1 MKLLNLVDRG
11 RLIAAFAA
19 GALATTAVPQVDAA
33 YTWRNVEIVGGGF
46 VPGIVFNDSEPGL
59 VYARTDIGGAYRR
72 DPVSLRWISLTD
84 GLGWDDWNLTGIVS
98 LATDQLDPNRV
109 YLAAGTYTNGWTSQN
124 GAILRSTDRGTTW
137 SRTFLPFKLGGNMP
151 GRGTGERLAIDP
163 NDNRILYLAAP
174 SGNGLWKSTDY
185 GVTWSKVTSFPTGGD
200 YIADPADPYDYLND
214 IQGLYW
220 VVFDED
226 TGTLG
231 TATQAIY
238 VGVASKTGPII
249 YRSTDAGST
258 WSAIPGQPVGYV
270 PHRGVLDPVN
280 NFLYITT
287 SDDGGPY
294 AGGKGE
300 VWKFNTVSG
309 AWTDISPVPLSAGDG
324 LYFGYGGLSVD
335 RQNPNIVMCTGYS
348 SWWPDAKIWRSTN
361 GGATWSEAYSWTNYP
376 NRSFRYVQDITAAPW
391 LDMGP
396 APQTGGRPGPDPH
409 PKLGWMT
416 EALAIDPFNSNHFMY
431 GTGATIFGSDNL
443 MLWDPNTTAQI
454 TIKVMAQ
461 GLEETAVFG
470 HTCLISPSSGAPLI
484 SGLGDIAGFR
494 HTDINVAPSKTIGYN
509 PNWSTTSGLDFAELN
524 PNFVVRVGNASS
536 ANSPAPS
543 SAGKAGAYSTDN
555 AQTWSPFMAQP
566 AGTTNG
572 GMAAVNANGTR
583 IVWVPEGAA
592 GAFVSTNN
600 GGAWTAVTG
609 LPLNGASGRPFVAS
623 DRVNSNKFY
632 AFMEGKL
639 YYSTNGGAAFIA
651 SAATPGFPLS
661 GLRVKAVPGREGD
674 VWLVGGSG
682 ADYGIW
688 HSTDGGLT
696 ITKLANVAE
705 ADAIGFGKPAD
716 VGNYPVVY
724 TSANIGGV
732 RGVFKS
738 EDIGASWLRINDD
751 QHQYAFIG
759 TALTGDPRVYGRVY
773 IGTNGRGIIVGDSA
787 PVSLPV
793 PSAPTGLTAGAVSTS
808 QINLTW
814 LDNSN
819 NETAFAIERATD
831 AGFTAGF
838 VSNSVGSNVANYQA
852 TGLAAGTTYFFRV
865 KAVNAGGF
873 SAATNTAGATTLTV
887 PTTAPAAPSN
897 LAASAASSSA
907 VNLTWVDN
915 ASNESGFMIDRAT
928 NATFTTGLTTVA
940 AGSNATSAQVGGLTN
955 NTTYYFRVRATNA
968 VGDSANSN
976 TASATTK
983 RR

>member
-1 MKLLNLVDRG
+1 MKLMKLVDRG
-11 RLIAAFAA
+11 RFTRALAA
-19 GALATTAVPQVDAA
+19 GLLASLAMTVAHAA

-46 VPGIVFNDSEPGL
+46 VPGIIFNESEPGL

-72 DPVSLRWISLTD
+72 DPVSRRWIPLTD
-84 GLGWDDWNLTGIVS
+84 WIGWDDWNLTGIVS
-98 LATDQLDPNRV
+98 LATDPIDPNRV
-109 YLAAGTYTNGWTSQN
+109 YLAAGTYTNSWTSQN
-124 GAILRSTDRGTTW
+124 GAILRSTDKGATW
-137 SRTFLPFKLGGNMP
+137 ARSDLPFKLGGNMP
-151 GRGTGERLAIDP
+151 GRGCGERLAIDP
-163 NDNRILYLAAP
+163 NDHRILYLAAP
-174 SGNGLWKSTDY
+174 SGHGLWKSTDY
-185 GVTWSKVTSFPTGGD
+185 GVTWSKVISFPTGGD
-200 YIADPADPYDYLND
+200 YIADPADPYGYLSD

-231 TATQAIY
+231 SPTQTIY

-249 YRSTDAGST
+249 YRSNDAGAT
-258 WSAIPGQPVGYV
+258 WAAIPGQPLGYV

-294 AGGKGE
+294 DGGKGQ
-300 VWKFNTVSG
+300 VLKFNTVTG

-324 LYFGYGGLSVD
+324 LYFGYGGLSID

-361 GGATWSEAYSWTNYP
+361 GGATWSEAYSWTSYP
-376 NRSFRYVQDITAAPW
+376 NRSFRYIQDVTAAPW
-391 LDMGP
+391 LDFGP
-396 APQTGGRPGPDPH
+396 SPQSGGRPGPDPH

-431 GTGATIFGSDNL
+431 GTGATIYGSDNL

-494 HTDINVAPSKTIGYN
+494 HTDINVVPATTIGHN
-509 PNWSTTSGLDFAELN
+509 PSWSSTTGLDFAELN

-543 SAGKAGAYSTDN
+543 SAGKSGAYSTDN
-555 AQTWSPFMAQP
+555 ALTWSPFMTQP
-566 AGTTNG
+566 TGTTNG
-572 GMAAVNANGTR
+572 GQAAVNANGTR

-592 GAFVSTNN
+592 GAFVSANS

-609 LPLNGASGRPFVAS
+609 LPPSNASGRPFVAS
-623 DRVNSNKFY
+623 DRVNPNRFY
-632 AFMEGKL
+632 AFMEGKA
-639 YYSTNGGAAFIA
+639 YFSTNAGSTFVA
-651 SAATPGFPLS
+651 STATPGFPLS
-661 GLRVKAVPGREGD
+661 NIRVKAVPGREGD
-674 VWLVGGSG
+674 VWFFGGGGSE
-682 ADYGIW
+682 YGIW
-688 HSTDGGLT
+688 HSTDGGAT

-705 ADAIGFGKPAD
+705 ADAIGFGKPA
-716 VGNYPVVY
+716 VAGNYPVVF
-724 TSANIGGV
+724 TSAKIAGV
-732 RGVFKS
+732 RGLFKS
-738 EDIGASWLRINDD
+738 EDAGTSWVRINDN

-773 IGTNGRGIIVGDSA
+773 VGTNGRGIIVGDSESTQI
-787 PVSLPV
+787 PP
-793 PSAPTGLTAGAVSTS
+793 PTAPTNLAATSVSTS

-814 LDNSN
+814 VDNSN

-831 AGFTAGF
+831 TGFTTGF
-838 VSNSVGSNVANYQA
+838 VSNSVGSNVTSYQA
-852 TGLAAGTTYFFRV
+852 TGLAAGTTYYFRV
-865 KAVNAGGF
+865 KSVNAGGS
-873 SAATNTAGATTLTV
+873 SAATNTASATTAQV
-887 PTTAPAAPSN
+887 ATTPPAAPSS
-897 LAASAASSSA
+897 LTAAAASSTA
-907 VNLTWVDN
+907 INLTWVDN
-915 ASNESGFMIDRAT
+915 ANNEAGFVIERAT
-928 NATFTTGLTTVA
+928 NATFTTGLVTTT
-940 AGSNATSAQVGGLTN
+940 AGSNATGVQVGGLSS

-968 VGDSANSN
+968 VGDSAYSN

>member
-1 MKLLNLVDRG
+1 MKLIKLFDRG
-11 RLIAAFAA
+11 RLIRAFVACILTGLIVQIA
-19 GALATTAVPQVDAA
+19 DAA

-46 VPGIVFNDSEPGL
+46 VPGIIFNETEPGL

-84 GLGWDDWNLTGIVS
+84 WIGWDDWNYTGIVS
-98 LATDQLDPNRV
+98 LATDALDPNRV
-109 YLAAGTYTNGWTSQN
+109 YLAAGTYTNSWANTN
-124 GAILRSTDRGTTW
+124 GAILRSTDKGATW
-137 SRTFLPFKLGGNMP
+137 AISPLPFKLGGNMP
-151 GRGTGERLAIDP
+151 GRGCGERLAIDP
-163 NDNRILYLAAP
+163 NKNSILYLGAP
-174 SGNGLWKSTDY
+174 SGNGLWLSTDY

-200 YIADPADPYDYLND
+200 YIADPTDPYGYLND

-231 TATQAIY
+231 SATQTIY
-238 VGVASKTGPII
+238 VGVASKTGPIV
-249 YRSTDAGST
+249 YRSTDAGGT
-258 WSAIPGQPVGYV
+258 WAAIPGQPVGYV

-294 AGGKGE
+294 AGSKGQ
-300 VWKFNTVSG
+300 VWKFNATTG

-361 GGATWSEAYSWTNYP
+361 GGATWSEAYSWTSYP
-376 NRSFRYVQDITAAPW
+376 NRSFRYIQDITAAPW
-391 LDMGP
+391 LDFGP
-396 APQTGGRPGPDPH
+396 SPQSGGRPGPDPH

-431 GTGATIFGSDNL
+431 GTGATIYGSDNL

-470 HTCLISPSSGAPLI
+470 QTCLISPPSGAPLI

-494 HTDINVAPSKTIGYN
+494 HTDINVVPAKTIGYN
-509 PNWSTTSGLDFAELN
+509 PSWSTTSGLDFAELN

-583 IVWVPEGAA
+583 IVWVPEGATS
-592 GAFVSTNN
+592 AFVSANS

-609 LPLNGASGRPFVAS
+609 MPLNGASGRPFVAS
-623 DRVNSNKFY
+623 DRVNANKFY

-639 YYSTNGGAAFIA
+639 YYSTNGGTTFVA
-651 SAATPGFPLS
+651 SAATPGFPLTNV
-661 GLRVKAVPGREGD
+661 RVKAVPGREGD
-674 VWLVGGSG
+674 VWLAGGSG
-682 ADYGIW
+682 TDYGIW

-696 ITKLANVAE
+696 IAKLANVAE
-705 ADAIGFGKPAD
+705 ADAIGFGKPAV
-716 VGNYPVVY
+716 VGNYPVIF
-724 TSANIGGV
+724 TSAKIAGV
-732 RGVFKS
+732 RGIFKS
-738 EDIGASWLRINDD
+738 EDVGATWVRINDN

-773 IGTNGRGIIVGDSA
+773 VGTNGRGIIVGDSSASPIA
-787 PVSLPV
+787 PPT
-793 PSAPTGLTAGAVSTS
+793 APTSLGATAVSTS

-814 LDNSN
+814 VDNSA

-831 AGFTAGF
+831 SGFTVGF
-838 VSNSVGSNVANYQA
+838 VSNSVGSNVTSYQA

-865 KAVNAGGF
+865 KAVNAGGS
-873 SAATNTAGATTLTV
+873 SAPTNTASATTLTV
-887 PTTAPAAPSN
+887 PTTPPAAPSG
-897 LAASAASSSA
+897 LTAAAASANAI
-907 VNLTWVDN
+907 NLSWVDN
-915 ASNESGFMIDRAT
+915 ATNEAGFIIDRASD
-928 NATFTTGLTTVA
+928 AAFTVGLV
-940 AGSNATSAQVGGLTN
+940 TSSVGANVTSYQAGGLSS

-968 VGDSANSN
+968 VGNSANSN